1 MGAIT
6 SITSPPDTPY
16 PRHADDL
23 AWLFYTSSSTGDA
36 KAVMLSHGNLTSMS
50 QGCSSDVDP
59 LDADETVVYAAPMSH
74 CAGLYSL
81 IHVRRAS
88 RHVVPK
94 SRDFKAD
101 ELFELASG
109 FGNITLFV
117 APAMFTCMIEQ
128 ARRQGY
134 DGKGIKT
141 IIYGDAPIYPTDLL
155 KNSYGEVLKTELRL
169 WLNTSANDTYVP

>member
-1 MGAIT
+1 
-6 SITSPPDTPY
+6 
-16 PRHADDL
+16 
-23 AWLFYTSSSTGDA
+23 
-36 KAVMLSHGNLTSMS
+36 
-50 QGCSSDVDP
+50 
-59 LDADETVVYAAPMSH
+59 MSH

-81 IHVRRAS
+81 IHVHRAA
-88 RHVVPK
+88 RHVVPE

-117 APAMFTCMIEQ
+117 APSMFKDMIEQ

-141 IIYGDAPIYPTDLL
+141 IIYGDTPIYPTDLRNVL
-155 KNSYGEVLKTELRL
+155 FKNRYGEFLKTELRL
-169 WLNTSANDTYVP
+169 WLKARDNDTSAF